1 VYVIGI
7 DVGGTFTDFVV
18 ARKGQPPRYFK
29 TASTPNDPSEGLMT
43 GLNEAASAHDLS
55 LSDFLA
61 SADMIIHG
69 STVATNTLVERKGAK
84 VGLITTDGFRDL
96 LGMREGLKEDR
107 YNLRMT
113 PVVPLVPRYLRAEV
127 PERVKA
133 DGKVKVALDEDA
145 LNKALDGLKDEGVE
159 ALAVCFLFSY
169 LNSDHED
176 RVGEIIQDK
185 FPGMYTSLSSQV
197 IPQIKEFDRL
207 STTVINSYVGPVLGR
222 YLESLQERLT
232 SYSQAGDFLI
242 MQSNGG
248 VAPIEDSS
256 RLAVRS
262 ILSGPAGGVSG
273 AAAYGRLSSSANII
287 AFDMGGTS
295 TDISLIEN
303 GEPHMSTEKFEA
315 GWKISVPMIDIH
327 TMGAGGGSIASVGLG
342 GIMQVGPESAGAVP
356 GPASYG
362 KGGDLPTVTD
372 ANLALGYLDPG
383 NFLGGNAKLDRSLA
397 EKAVAGHVA
406 QPLGLSMIEAAEGI
420 STVVSTSISE
430 GVRLMSVQ
438 RGVDP
443 RQFTMM
449 AFGGAAGLQAGK
461 VARQLQVEKVII
473 PAAAAVLSAHGMLS
487 TDLKYDYSRSYPAAL
502 LGIDLDAVK
511 GIVSGMESEG
521 RDKLLGQGVPESD
534 IEVTVSADMRYLDQI
549 YEVNVP
555 LPSLAQDPA
564 ACLDQWA
571 ANFHN
576 RYQELYSYSQ
586 SEQEIRLVTLR
597 ATVVGRLPKLDPP
610 PLDTGNTGP
619 PKEKSRRDIY
629 LGGWVEAPVYEIGDL
644 SPGSSITGPAILES
658 DFTTVLVEAR
668 DSVTIDVYG
677 GIELQVSLESG
688 PDTAAATDRPDPVTL
703 AVVEHR
709 LESIALEMTE
719 VMLRTAMSQ
728 ILNSSRDFS
737 TAILDADCQLVAQ
750 GEGIPVHVSA
760 LPVAGAAVRDYF
772 GDTIAEGDLFILN
785 DPYFGGSHLPDITI
799 IRPVFDQGR
808 LLFYAVNRAHH
819 SDVGGGT
826 HGGYNPRATEIY
838 QEGIRIPPL
847 KLYDRGVPR
856 EDVLQMLSANV
867 RQPENFLGDLNAQ
880 IGSVMIAAQRI
891 GELLESYGAD
901 RLLAAVEEILAA
913 TERQVRQFISEW
925 PDGVYYGESLVD
937 DDGFDSKLIPIRAKV
952 TISGDSMTIDLGE
965 SSKQV
970 KGFINSAYANT
981 RSLAHAAIMYI
992 APADLAKN
1000 EGSMRPVEILA
1011 PKGLIVNANPPAPV
1025 CMSTNH
1031 CAEEIVEAIFKALSQ
1046 AVPKE
1051 VNAGFSRR
1059 LRYAITGKDPRTGR
1073 QFIWHFFLARGGG
1086 GATYG
1091 YDGWPGVGEI
1101 NVAGGIRSPS
1111 IEVTEERFPFFI
1123 RRHEL
1128 RPNSGGSGA
1137 WRGGLGGI
1145 CDLVYEGEGPALL
1158 NTAGDGI
1165 VVPPFGLFGGEDG
1178 LPHDYKIISNGT
1190 ERPLGSKETEVV
1202 VNPGDHVYCLSSGGG
1217 GYGDPAERSPEA
1229 DEWDRRNGYVG

>member
-96 LGMREGLKEDR
+96 LEMREGLKEDR

-197 IPQIKEFDRL
+197 IPQVKEFDRL

-420 STVVSTSISE
+420 STVVSTSIAE

-443 RQFTMM
+443 RRFTMM

-521 RDKLLGQGVPESD
+521 RDRLLGQGVPESD

-564 ACLDQWA
+564 ACLYQWA

-668 DSVTIDVYG
+668 DSVTIDAYG

-1128 RPNSGGSGA
+1128 RPNSGGGGA

>member
-420 STVVSTSISE
+420 STVVSTSIAE

-443 RQFTMM
+443 RRFTMM

-521 RDKLLGQGVPESD
+521 RDRLLGQGVPESD

-668 DSVTIDVYG
+668 DSVTIDAYG